1 MKHLSF
7 LRAGS
12 GARFPATS
20 IPKPPEKNKG
30 IYAGGKKGYNR
41 PRRPVAAYIGKRKMS
56 MEERI
61 KTTGGVFR
69 EGMRDG
75 IPIGL
80 GYFAVAFALGIQAQ
94 KAGLGPVQSFFAS
107 LLCNASAGEK
117 AGLDVIVAGAPLWMM
132 ALTTLVVNARYLLM
146 STALSQRMD
155 PKGRLLHRF
164 GVSMYI
170 TDELFAISIAREG
183 YLDPFYLYGAA
194 LVASPCWALGTAVGC
209 VAGDLMPP
217 WAVSALS
224 VALYGM
230 FLAAII
236 PSAKKDRVVAVLV
249 ALAFAVSFAASRLPG
264 ISRLE
269 PSWRIILL
277 SVTLCAAAALL
288 FPRTGEDGQGGDE
301 P

>member
-1 MKHLSF
+1 
-7 LRAGS
+7 
-12 GARFPATS
+12 
-20 IPKPPEKNKG
+20 
-30 IYAGGKKGYNR
+30 
-41 PRRPVAAYIGKRKMS
+41 

-69 EGMRDG
+69 QGMRDG
-75 IPIGL
+75 VPIGL

-117 AGLDVIVAGAPLWMM
+117 AGIDVIAALAPLLVMV
-132 ALTTLVVNARYLLM
+132 LTTVVVNARYLLM

-155 PKGRLLHRF
+155 PQGKLIHRF

-183 YLDPFYLYGAA
+183 YLEPFYLYGAA
-194 LVASPCWALGTAVGC
+194 LVASPCWATGTALGC
-209 VAGDLMPP
+209 VAGDLMPA

-236 PSAKKDRVVAVLV
+236 PSAKKDTVIAALVV
-249 ALAFAVSFAASRLPG
+249 LAFAVSFAASRLPV
-264 ISRLE
+264 ISDME
-269 PSWRIILL
+269 PSLRIILL
-277 SVTLCAAAALL
+277 TVVLCSAAALL
-288 FPRTGEDGQGGDE
+288 FPHAEESEQGGE
-301 P
+301 EG